1 MVVGW
6 ALYYF
11 MSSMSN
17 PLPWASCP
25 VVNRTRFFILMFCEK
40 FWVLVFKGQTS
51 FKVKISGLETK
62 ATLDGRGWT
71 KNF

>member
-25 VVNRTRFFILMFCEK
+25 VVNRTRVFNII
-40 FWVLVFKGQTS
+40 VLREVLDS
-51 FKVKISGLETK
+51 IKISGLVTK
-62 ATLDGRGWT
+62 ATLDVRG
-71 KNF
+71 